1 MKPNEANRLEFLKK
15 LNDYGRLLF
24 TATTLYKWRRDFSS
38 TMIVASILMPLSI
51 VAFFHLNMSWM
62 LIAGILAIY
71 NAVKM
76 YRHHK
81 KLENVRDLLRN
92 AHCIQSIETLDAM
105 YSLVNNK
112 YLDGER

>member
-1 MKPNEANRLEFLKK
+1 MNPNEASRLEFLKK
-15 LNDYGRLLF
+15 LNDYSRLLF

-38 TMIVASILMPLSI
+38 TMIVASILMPFTV
-51 VAFFHLNMSWM
+51 VAFLHLNMAWM
-62 LIAGILAIY
+62 LIAGVLVIY

-81 KLENVRDLLRN
+81 KLENVRDLLHN

-105 YSLVNNK
+105 YSLISNK
-112 YLDGER
+112 YLDGKR